1 MSSVRQTKN
10 GLWEV
15 DVRSKLLPRRRY
27 FTFDDE
33 ASARAWSKECDR
45 QLKVGIVPPALL
57 EAAHDKTPKGGLL
70 GPLIREYLNREQHS
84 ASDDE
89 LLDRLFGELGHVKLN
104 DLDFAWCEKWVSDL
118 KLVANLSPGTIRK
131 RVGAL
136 SRVLDWQL
144 RSKPGSHLANPLHL
158 LPHGYSIYSQGD
170 GKRIEKLGGKVKTDV
185 TRDRRLTPP
194 EEARIRRAL
203 NGEKRPDRE
212 RALAAPDG
220 PAMNVLLDVILWTG
234 ARLREAYMLRIEN
247 VDLTTKTL
255 KIQNS
260 KERNGRIVFRLVP
273 IRRELAEALKAWVEH
288 RASELGRPVGLL
300 FPFWDEDPDSMKTVT
315 GRLSARF
322 ASIFDYAGCDDLTE
336 HDLRHEATCRWF
348 ELRNA
353 SGHWMFRF
361 EEVSAAMGWKPGSVM
376 AQRYASFRAEDL
388 AARLW
393 AE

>member
-15 DVRSKLLPRRRY
+15 DVRSKLLPKRRF

-33 ASARAWSKECDR
+33 STARAWSKECDR
-45 QLKVGIVPPALL
+45 QLKAGVVPPALL
-57 EAAHDKTPKGGLL
+57 TAAVEKAPKGGLL
-70 GPLIREYLNREQHS
+70 GPLIREFLNREQHS

-89 LLDRLFGELGHVKLN
+89 ILGRLFDELAHVKLN
-104 DLDFAWCEKWVSDL
+104 DLNYAWCEKWVSDL
-118 KLVANLSPGTIRK
+118 KLLANLSPGTIRK

-144 RSKPGSHLANPLHL
+144 RSNPESHLANPLHL
-158 LPHGYSIYSQGD
+158 LPRGYSIYSQGD
-170 GKRIEKLGGKVKTDV
+170 ARRVEKLGGKVKTDV
-185 TRDRRLTPP
+185 ARDRRLTPA
-194 EEARIRRAL
+194 EEARIRHAL
-203 NGEKRPDRE
+203 GGGKRPDRE
-212 RALAAPDG
+212 RALALPDG
-220 PAMNVLLDVILWTG
+220 PAMSMLLDIIIWTG
-234 ARLREAYMLRIEN
+234 VRLREAYMLRIEH
-247 VDLTTKTL
+247 VDLAGKTL
-255 KIQNS
+255 KVQNS
-260 KERNGRIVFRLVP
+260 KERNGRKVFRSVP
-273 IRRELAEALKAWVEH
+273 IRRELAPALAAWVGE
-288 RASELGRPVGLL
+288 RRKVLGTMTGLL
-300 FPFWDEDPDSMKTVT
+300 FGFWDEDPDSMKTVT

-322 ASIFDYAGCDDLTE
+322 ASIFDYANCEALTE

-348 ELRNA
+348 ELRNS

-361 EEVSAAMGWKPGSVM
+361 EEVSTAMGWKPGSVM